1 MRPQRCAVILA
12 LAVALCL
19 PGCTGY
25 QAYRKC
31 GWHGCAGDEAVS
43 AQVRTL
49 LAQHPALGPPNHVY
63 VQTADGVVFLSGRVA
78 TDLQRET
85 AETVA
90 REASGV
96 REVVNSIALTY
107 EGR

>member
-1 MRPQRCAVILA
+1 MKPERCAAVLA

-25 QAYRKC
+25 HAYRKC
-31 GWHGCAGDEAVS
+31 GWHGCPGDESVS
-43 AQVRTL
+43 AQVRAL
-49 LAQHPALGPPNHVY
+49 LAQHPALSPPNQVY

-85 AETVA
+85 AESVA
-90 REASGV
+90 REAAGV

-107 EGR
+107 DGR

>member
-1 MRPQRCAVILA
+1 
-12 LAVALCL
+12 
-19 PGCTGY
+19 
-25 QAYRKC
+25 
-31 GWHGCAGDEAVS
+31 
-43 AQVRTL
+43 
-49 LAQHPALGPPNHVY
+49 
-63 VQTADGVVFLSGRVA
+63 VVFLSGRVA

-85 AETVA
+85 AASVA

>member
-1 MRPQRCAVILA
+1 MKAGYCGVVLA
-12 LAVALCL
+12 LAVALCV

-25 QAYRKC
+25 HAYRKC
-31 GWHGCAGDEAVS
+31 GWHGCPGDESVS
-43 AQVRTL
+43 TQVRML
-49 LAQHPALGPPNHVY
+49 LAQHPALGPPNQVY

-85 AETVA
+85 AESVA
-90 REASGV
+90 REAAGV